1 MSENKHIKKEVGF
14 YVTAYSSGIDDK
26 LKTYV
31 SNHPED
37 EGSFIHVCG
46 NDVSNLY
53 IGSHR
58 VTDNFNVPDVDEN
71 FKTVKVG
78 GLEESTIGELK
89 NRPISDILFNIVCP
103 DVKPTVDKKPSVT
116 ITYSG
121 NTLIS
126 VGTTLPVKED
136 IKITANRG
144 AFSTDKPYAGEVL
157 LYEGETLVSKLTMAP
172 AKWGEASEEG
182 KYTIS
187 AVVTFASGEVPVSSH
202 GNKIPESQYPGGNVS
217 SNSIEIHSV
226 YPIYTNGVKISENQ
240 SNIERGDI
248 SVLNGIIVDYISGVS
263 LYIAVAEETD
273 NSKFRLG
280 IPNSISSY
288 TVMQKNNVSGK
299 YDIGITMVSDLS
311 NTRDG
316 YKCYVRTTDSSDRKG
331 SSEYKIELKK

>member
-1 MSENKHIKKEVGF
+1 MDKNIHKDKEVGF
-14 YVTAYSSGIDDK
+14 YVTSYSSDIDDK
-26 LKTYV
+26 LKTHV

-46 NDVSNLY
+46 DNVSNLY

-58 VTDNFNVPDVDEN
+58 VTDNFNVPDADDS
-71 FKTVKVG
+71 FKTVSVG
-78 GLEESTIGELK
+78 GLEESTIGKLK
-89 NRPISDILFNIVCP
+89 NKPISDILFNILCP
-103 DVKPTVDKKPSVT
+103 DVKPTVNSNPSVT

-136 IKITANRG
+136 ISITADRG
-144 AFSTDKPYAGEVL
+144 EFSTGISYAGEVSDS
-157 LYEGETLVSKLTMAP
+157 ELTMAP

-182 KYTIS
+182 RYTIS
-187 AVVTFASGEVPVSSH
+187 AAVTFASGEVPVSSH
-202 GNKIPESQYPGGNVS
+202 GNKIPESQYPGGVA

-226 YPIYTNGVKISENQ
+226 HPIYTNGVKISENQ
-240 SNIERGDI
+240 SNIDSINRGDI
-248 SVLNGIIVDYISGVS
+248 TALNDMIVDYISGVS
-263 LYIAVAEETD
+263 FYIAVAEETD
-273 NSKFRLG
+273 NSKFRLD

>member
-1 MSENKHIKKEVGF
+1 MSEKHIGKDIGF

-26 LKTYV
+26 LKTLDSGY
-31 SNHPED
+31 D
-37 EGSFIHVCG
+37 GSFIHVCG
-46 NDVSNLY
+46 DDVSNLY

-58 VTDNFNVPDVDEN
+58 VTDNFNVPDADES

-89 NRPISDILFNIVCP
+89 NKPISDILFNIVCP
-103 DVKPTVDKKPSVT
+103 DIKPTVESKPSVT

-126 VGTTLPVKED
+126 VGTILPSVGD
-136 IKITANRG
+136 ISITADRG

-202 GNKIPESQYPGGNVS
+202 GNKIPESQYPGGVA

-240 SNIERGDI
+240 SNIDSINRGDI
-248 SVLNGIIVDYISGVS
+248 SVFNDIILDYISGS
-263 LYIAVAEETD
+263 KLFYIAVAEETD
-273 NSKFRLG
+273 NSKFRLD

-311 NTRDG
+311 RTRDG
-316 YKCYVRTTDSSDRKG
+316 YKCYVRTADPSDRKG
-331 SSEYKIELKK
+331 PSEYKIELKK

>member
-1 MSENKHIKKEVGF
+1 MDKNIHKDKEVGF

-58 VTDNFNVPDVDEN
+58 VTDNFNVPDADDK
-71 FKTVKVG
+71 FKTVSVG

-89 NRPISDILFNIVCP
+89 NKPISDILFNILCP
-103 DVKPTVDKKPSVT
+103 DVKPNVKRLPSVT

-126 VGTTLPVKED
+126 VGTTLPSETD
-136 IKITANRG
+136 ITITADRG
-144 AFSTDKPYAGEVL
+144 VFSTGISYAGEVSD
-157 LYEGETLVSKLTMAP
+157 SKLEMVP
-172 AKWGEASEEG
+172 AKWGKASEEG

-202 GNKIPESQYPGGNVS
+202 GNKIPESQYPGGVV
-217 SNSIEIHSV
+217 SNSIEINSV
-226 YPIYTNGVKISENQ
+226 HPIYTNGVKISENQ

-248 SVLNGIIVDYISGVS
+248 SVLNDIIVDYISGES

-273 NSKFRLG
+273 DSKFKLE

-316 YKCYVRTTDSSDRKG
+316 YKCYVRTTDSYDRKG

>member
-1 MSENKHIKKEVGF
+1 MSENIHKDKAVGF
-14 YVTAYSSGIDDK
+14 YVTAYSSDIDNK
-26 LKTYV
+26 LKTHV

-58 VTDNFNVPDVDEN
+58 VTDNFNVPDADDK
-71 FKTVKVG
+71 FKTVSVG

-89 NRPISDILFNIVCP
+89 NKPISDILFNIVCP
-103 DVKPTVDKKPSVT
+103 DVKPTVKRLPSVT

-126 VGTTLPVKED
+126 VGTTLTSETD
-136 IKITANRG
+136 ITITADRG
-144 AFSTDKPYAGEVL
+144 VFSTGISYAGEVSD
-157 LYEGETLVSKLTMAP
+157 GKLEMVP
-172 AKWGEASEEG
+172 AKWGKASEEG
-182 KYTIS
+182 RYTIS
-187 AVVTFASGEVPVSSH
+187 AVVTFDSGEVPVSSH
-202 GNKIPESQYPGGNVS
+202 GNKIPDSQYPGGGA

-226 YPIYTNGVKISENQ
+226 HPIYTNGVKISENQ

-248 SVLNGIIVDYISGVS
+248 SVLNGIIVDYISGS
-263 LYIAVAEETD
+263 KLFYIAVAEETD
-273 NSKFRLG
+273 DSKFKLE

-331 SSEYKIELKK
+331 PSEYKIELKK

>member
-26 LKTYV
+26 LKTHV

-89 NRPISDILFNIVCP
+89 NKPISDILFNILCP
-103 DVKPTVDKKPSVT
+103 DVKPTVKSNPSVT

-126 VGTTLPVKED
+126 VGTTLPSVED
-136 IKITANRG
+136 IKITADRG
-144 AFSTDKPYAGEVL
+144 KFSTDISYAGEVL
-157 LYEGETLVSKLTMAP
+157 SSKLEMVP

-182 KYTIS
+182 RYTIS
-187 AVVTFASGEVPVSSH
+187 AAVTFASGEVPVSSH
-202 GNKIPESQYPGGNVS
+202 GNKIPDSQYKGGVA

-226 YPIYTNGVKISENQ
+226 HPIYTNGVKISENQ

-248 SVLNGIIVDYISGVS
+248 SVLNGIIVDYISGS
-263 LYIAVAEETD
+263 KLFYIAVAEETD
-273 NSKFRLG
+273 DSKFKLE

-331 SSEYKIELKK
+331 PSEYKIELKK

>member
-1 MSENKHIKKEVGF
+1 MSENIHKDKAVGF
-14 YVTAYSSGIDDK
+14 YVTAYSSDIDNK
-26 LKTYV
+26 LKTHV

-89 NRPISDILFNIVCP
+89 NKPISDILFNIVCP
-103 DVKPTVDKKPSVT
+103 DVEPTVESDPSVT

-126 VGTTLPVKED
+126 VGTTLPSEKD
-136 IKITANRG
+136 ITITSDRG
-144 AFSTDKPYAGEVL
+144 AFSTGISYAGEVL
-157 LYEGETLVSKLTMAP
+157 SSKLTMAP
-172 AKWGEASEEG
+172 TKWGEASEEG
-182 KYTIS
+182 RYTIS

-202 GNKIPESQYPGGNVS
+202 GNKIPDSQYKGGVV

-226 YPIYTNGVKISENQ
+226 HPIYTNGVKISENQ
-240 SNIERGDI
+240 SNIERGYI
-248 SVLNGIIVDYISGVS
+248 SVLNGIIVDYISGS
-263 LYIAVAEETD
+263 KLFYIAVAEETD
-273 NSKFRLG
+273 DSKFKLE

-331 SSEYKIELKK
+331 PSEYKIELKK

>member
-14 YVTAYSSGIDDK
+14 YVTAYSSGIDNK
-26 LKTYV
+26 LKTHV

-103 DVKPTVDKKPSVT
+103 DVKPTVKSNPSVT

-126 VGTTLPVKED
+126 VGTILPVKD
-136 IKITANRG
+136 NVSIDANRG
-144 AFSTDKPYAGEVL
+144 EISNGINSIPYAGEVL
-157 LYEGETLVSKLTMAP
+157 SSELTMAP

-202 GNKIPESQYPGGNVS
+202 GNKIPESQYPGGVA

-226 YPIYTNGVKISENQ
+226 HPIYTNGVKISENQ

-248 SVLNGIIVDYISGVS
+248 SVLNDIIVDYISGS
-263 LYIAVAEETD
+263 KLFYIAVAEETD
-273 NSKFRLG
+273 KSKFKLD

-331 SSEYKIELKK
+331 PSEYKIELKK

>member
-1 MSENKHIKKEVGF
+1 MSENKHIGKDIGF
-14 YVTAYSSGIDDK
+14 YVTAYSSDIDNK
-26 LKTYV
+26 LKTLDSGY
-31 SNHPED
+31 D
-37 EGSFIHVCG
+37 GSFIHVCG

-58 VTDNFNVPDVDEN
+58 VTDNFNVPDADEKEK

-89 NRPISDILFNIVCP
+89 NRPISDILFNILCP
-103 DVKPTVDKKPSVT
+103 DVKPTVKRFPSVT

-126 VGTTLPVKED
+126 VGTTLPSEKD
-136 IKITANRG
+136 ITINAYRG
-144 AFSTDKPYAGEVL
+144 VFSTDISYAGKVAGSELKMV
-157 LYEGETLVSKLTMAP
+157 P
-172 AKWGEASEEG
+172 NKWNEASEEG

-202 GNKIPESQYPGGNVS
+202 GNEIPDSQYPGGNVYS
-217 SNSIEIHSV
+217 DNIEIHSV
-226 YPIYTNGVKISENQ
+226 HPIYTNGVKISENQ

-248 SVLNGIIVDYISGVS
+248 SVLNDIIVDYIKGISF
-263 LYIAVAEETD
+263 YIAVAEED
-273 NSKFRLG
+273 SDDKFRLE
-280 IPNSISSY
+280 IPETISSY

-316 YKCYVRTTDSSDRKG
+316 YVCYIRTTDSSDRKG
-331 SSEYKIELKK
+331 QSEYKIELKR

>member
-1 MSENKHIKKEVGF
+1 MSEKHIGKDIGF

-26 LKTYV
+26 LKTLDSGY
-31 SNHPED
+31 D
-37 EGSFIHVCG
+37 GSFIHVCG
-46 NDVSNLY
+46 DDVNNLY

-58 VTDNFNVPDVDEN
+58 VTDNFNVPDAYNAFE
-71 FKTVKVG
+71 TISVG
-78 GLEESTIGELK
+78 GLGASDIGTLK
-89 NRPISDILFNIVCP
+89 NRPISDILFDIVCP
-103 DVKPTVDKKPSVT
+103 DVKPTVESKPSVT

-126 VGTTLPVKED
+126 VGTTLPSEKD

-144 AFSTDKPYAGEVL
+144 AFSTGISYAGEVSNS
-157 LYEGETLVSKLTMAP
+157 ELTMAP

-187 AVVTFASGEVPVSSH
+187 AAVTFASGEVPVSSH
-202 GNKIPESQYPGGNVS
+202 GNEIPESQYPGGVV

-240 SNIERGDI
+240 SNIDSINRGDI
-248 SVLNGIIVDYISGVS
+248 SVLNDIIVDYISGS
-263 LYIAVAEETD
+263 KPFYIAVAEETD
-273 NSKFRLG
+273 KSKFRLD

-316 YKCYVRTTDSSDRKG
+316 YKCYVRTADSSDRKG
-331 SSEYKIELKK
+331 PSEYKIELKK

>member
-1 MSENKHIKKEVGF
+1 MDKNIHKDKEVGF

-58 VTDNFNVPDVDEN
+58 VTDNFNVPDADDK
-71 FKTVKVG
+71 FKTVSVG

-89 NRPISDILFNIVCP
+89 NKPISDILFNILCP
-103 DVKPTVDKKPSVT
+103 DVKPNVKRLPSVT

-126 VGTTLPVKED
+126 VGTTLPSETD
-136 IKITANRG
+136 ITITADRG
-144 AFSTDKPYAGEVL
+144 VFSTGISYAGEVSD
-157 LYEGETLVSKLTMAP
+157 SKLEMVP
-172 AKWGEASEEG
+172 AKWGKASEEG

-202 GNKIPESQYPGGNVS
+202 GNKIPESQYPGGVA

-226 YPIYTNGVKISENQ
+226 HPIYTNGVKISENQ

-248 SVLNGIIVDYISGVS
+248 SVLNDIIVDYISGES

-273 NSKFRLG
+273 DSKFKLE

-316 YKCYVRTTDSSDRKG
+316 YKCYVRTTDSYDRKG

>member
-14 YVTAYSSGIDDK
+14 YVTAYSSDIDNK
-26 LKTYV
+26 LKTHV

-58 VTDNFNVPDVDEN
+58 VTDNFNVPDVDEK
-71 FKTVKVG
+71 FKTIKVG

-89 NRPISDILFNIVCP
+89 NKPISDILFNIVCP
-103 DVKPTVDKKPSVT
+103 DVEPTVESDPSVT

-126 VGTTLPVKED
+126 VGTTLPSVVD
-136 IKITANRG
+136 IKITADRG
-144 AFSTDKPYAGEVL
+144 AFSTGISYAGEVSDS
-157 LYEGETLVSKLTMAP
+157 ELTMAP

-182 KYTIS
+182 RYTIS
-187 AVVTFASGEVPVSSH
+187 AVVTFDSGEVPVSSH
-202 GNKIPESQYPGGNVS
+202 GNKIPDSQYKGGVG
-217 SNSIEIHSV
+217 SNSIKINSV
-226 YPIYTNGVKISENQ
+226 HPIYTNGVKISENQ

-248 SVLNGIIVDYISGVS
+248 SVLNGIIVDYISGS
-263 LYIAVAEETD
+263 KLFYIAVAEETD
-273 NSKFRLG
+273 DSKFRLD
-280 IPNSISSY
+280 IPDSISSY

>member
-1 MSENKHIKKEVGF
+1 MSENIHKDKAVGF
-14 YVTAYSSGIDDK
+14 YVTAYSSDIDNK
-26 LKTYV
+26 LKTHV

-89 NRPISDILFNIVCP
+89 NKPISDILFNIVCP

-126 VGTTLPVKED
+126 VGTILPSETD
-136 IKITANRG
+136 ITITSDRG
-144 AFSTDKPYAGEVL
+144 VFSTGISYAGEVSD
-157 LYEGETLVSKLTMAP
+157 SKLEMVP

-182 KYTIS
+182 RYTIS

-202 GNKIPESQYPGGNVS
+202 GNKIPDSQYKGGVA

-226 YPIYTNGVKISENQ
+226 HPIYTNGVKISENQ
-240 SNIERGDI
+240 SNIERGYI
-248 SVLNGIIVDYISGVS
+248 SVLNDIIVDYISGS
-263 LYIAVAEETD
+263 KLFYIAVAEETD
-273 NSKFRLG
+273 DSKFKLE

-331 SSEYKIELKK
+331 PSEYKIELKK

>member
-14 YVTAYSSGIDDK
+14 YVTAYSSDIDNK
-26 LKTYV
+26 LKTLDSGY
-31 SNHPED
+31 D
-37 EGSFIHVCG
+37 GSFIHVCG
-46 NDVSNLY
+46 GDVSNLY

-103 DVKPTVDKKPSVT
+103 DVKPTVESNPSVT
-116 ITYSG
+116 ITYSS
-121 NTLIS
+121 NKLIS
-126 VGTTLPVKED
+126 VGTTLPSVVD
-136 IKITANRG
+136 IKITADRG
-144 AFSTDKPYAGEVL
+144 AFSTGISYAGEVSNS
-157 LYEGETLVSKLTMAP
+157 ELTMTP
-172 AKWGEASEEG
+172 AKWSEASEEG

-187 AVVTFASGEVPVSSH
+187 AAVTFASGEVPVSSH
-202 GNKIPESQYPGGNVS
+202 GNKIPDSQYKGGVA

-226 YPIYTNGVKISENQ
+226 HPIYTNGVKISENQ

-248 SVLNGIIVDYISGVS
+248 SVLNGIIVDYISGS
-263 LYIAVAEETD
+263 KLFYIAVAEETD
-273 NSKFRLG
+273 DSKFKLE

-331 SSEYKIELKK
+331 PSEYKIELKK

>member
-1 MSENKHIKKEVGF
+1 MSEKHIGKDIGF
-14 YVTAYSSGIDDK
+14 YVTTYSSDIDNK
-26 LKTYV
+26 LKTHV

-46 NDVSNLY
+46 DYVSNLY

-58 VTDNFNVPDVDEN
+58 VTDNFNVPDADDN
-71 FKTVKVG
+71 FKTVSVG

-89 NRPISDILFNIVCP
+89 NKPISDILFNIVCP
-103 DVKPTVDKKPSVT
+103 DIKPTVESKPSVT

-126 VGTTLPVKED
+126 VGTILPSVGDILITED
-136 IKITANRG
+136 RG
-144 AFSTDKPYAGEVL
+144 KFSTGISYAGEVSDS
-157 LYEGETLVSKLTMAP
+157 ELTMAP

-226 YPIYTNGVKISENQ
+226 HPIYTNGVKISESQ
-240 SNIERGDI
+240 SNIERGNI
-248 SVLNGIIVDYISGVS
+248 SVLNDIIVDYISGS
-263 LYIAVAEETD
+263 KPFYIAVAEETD
-273 NSKFRLG
+273 KSKFRLD

-331 SSEYKIELKK
+331 PSEYKIELKQ

>member
-1 MSENKHIKKEVGF
+1 MSENIHKDKAVGF
-14 YVTAYSSGIDDK
+14 YVTAYSSDIDNK
-26 LKTYV
+26 LKTHV

-89 NRPISDILFNIVCP
+89 NKPISDILFNILCP

-126 VGTTLPVKED
+126 VGTILPSETD
-136 IKITANRG
+136 ITITSDRG
-144 AFSTDKPYAGEVL
+144 VFSTGISYAGEVSD
-157 LYEGETLVSKLTMAP
+157 SKLEMVP

-182 KYTIS
+182 RYTIS

-202 GNKIPESQYPGGNVS
+202 GNKIPDSQYPGGGA

-226 YPIYTNGVKISENQ
+226 HPIYTNGVKISENQ
-240 SNIERGDI
+240 SNIERGYI
-248 SVLNGIIVDYISGVS
+248 SVLNDIIVDYISGS
-263 LYIAVAEETD
+263 KLFYIAVAEETD
-273 NSKFRLG
+273 DSKFKLE

-299 YDIGITMVSDLS
+299 YDIGITMASDLS

-331 SSEYKIELKK
+331 PSEYKIELKK

>member
-1 MSENKHIKKEVGF
+1 MSEKHIGKDIGF

-26 LKTYV
+26 LKTLDSGY
-31 SNHPED
+31 D
-37 EGSFIHVCG
+37 GSFIHVCG
-46 NDVSNLY
+46 DNVSNLY

-58 VTDNFNVPDVDEN
+58 VTDNFNVPDADEKEK

-89 NRPISDILFNIVCP
+89 NRPISDILFNILCP
-103 DVKPTVDKKPSVT
+103 DVKPTVKRWPSVT
-116 ITYSG
+116 TTYSG

-126 VGTTLPVKED
+126 VGTTLPSEID
-136 IKITANRG
+136 ITITSDRG
-144 AFSTDKPYAGEVL
+144 VFSTGISYAGEVL
-157 LYEGETLVSKLTMAP
+157 RSELKMVP
-172 AKWGEASEEG
+172 NKWGKASEEG

-202 GNKIPESQYPGGNVS
+202 GNEIPSSQYPGRDEV

-226 YPIYTNGVKISENQ
+226 HPIYTNGVKISENQ
-240 SNIERGDI
+240 SNIDSINRGDI
-248 SVLNGIIVDYISGVS
+248 SVLNDIIVDYISGS
-263 LYIAVAEETD
+263 KPFYIAVAEETD
-273 NSKFRLG
+273 DSKFRLD

-288 TVMQKNNVSGK
+288 TVMQKNNASGK
-299 YDIGITMVSDLS
+299 YDTVIPMDSDLS

-331 SSEYKIELKK
+331 PSEYKIELKQ

>member
-1 MSENKHIKKEVGF
+1 MSENIHKDKAVGF
-14 YVTAYSSGIDDK
+14 YVTAYSSDIDNK
-26 LKTYV
+26 LKTHV

-46 NDVSNLY
+46 GDVSNLY

-58 VTDNFNVPDVDEN
+58 VTDNFNVPDVDEK
-71 FKTVKVG
+71 FKTIKVG

-103 DVKPTVDKKPSVT
+103 DVKPTVESNPSVT

-126 VGTTLPVKED
+126 VGTTLPSEKD
-136 IKITANRG
+136 ITITSDRG
-144 AFSTDKPYAGEVL
+144 AFSTGISYAGEVSNS
-157 LYEGETLVSKLTMAP
+157 ELTMTP
-172 AKWGEASEEG
+172 AKWSEASEEG
-182 KYTIS
+182 RYTIS

-202 GNKIPESQYPGGNVS
+202 GNKIPDSQYKGGVA

-226 YPIYTNGVKISENQ
+226 HPIYTNGVKISENQ

-248 SVLNGIIVDYISGVS
+248 SVLNGIIVDYISGS
-263 LYIAVAEETD
+263 KLFYIAVAEETD
-273 NSKFRLG
+273 KSKFKLE

-331 SSEYKIELKK
+331 PSEYKIELKK

>member
-1 MSENKHIKKEVGF
+1 MSENIHKDKAVGF
-14 YVTAYSSGIDDK
+14 YVTAYSSDIDNK
-26 LKTYV
+26 LKTHV

-89 NRPISDILFNIVCP
+89 NKPISDILFNIVCP

-126 VGTTLPVKED
+126 VGTILPSETD
-136 IKITANRG
+136 ITITSDRG
-144 AFSTDKPYAGEVL
+144 VFSTGISYAGEVSD
-157 LYEGETLVSKLTMAP
+157 SKLEMVP

-182 KYTIS
+182 RYTIS

-202 GNKIPESQYPGGNVS
+202 GNKIPDSQYPGGGA

-226 YPIYTNGVKISENQ
+226 HPIYTNGVKISENQ
-240 SNIERGDI
+240 SNIERGYI
-248 SVLNGIIVDYISGVS
+248 SVLNDIIVDYISGS
-263 LYIAVAEETD
+263 KLFYIAVAEETD
-273 NSKFRLG
+273 DSKFKLE

-331 SSEYKIELKK
+331 PSEYKIELKK

>member
-1 MSENKHIKKEVGF
+1 MSENIHKDKAVGF
-14 YVTAYSSGIDDK
+14 YVTAYSSDIDNK
-26 LKTYV
+26 LKTLDSGY
-31 SNHPED
+31 D
-37 EGSFIHVCG
+37 GSFIHVCG

-58 VTDNFNVPDVDEN
+58 VTDNFNVPDAYDK
-71 FKTVKVG
+71 FKTVSVG

-89 NRPISDILFNIVCP
+89 NKPISDILFNIVCP
-103 DVKPTVDKKPSVT
+103 DVKPNVKRLPSVT

-126 VGTTLPVKED
+126 VGTTLPSETD
-136 IKITANRG
+136 ITITSDRG
-144 AFSTDKPYAGEVL
+144 VFRTGISYAGEVSD
-157 LYEGETLVSKLTMAP
+157 SKLEMVP

-182 KYTIS
+182 RYTIS

-202 GNKIPESQYPGGNVS
+202 GNKIPDSQYPGGVA

-226 YPIYTNGVKISENQ
+226 HPIYTNGVKISENQ

-248 SVLNGIIVDYISGVS
+248 SVLNDIIVDYISGS
-263 LYIAVAEETD
+263 KLFYIAVAEETD
-273 NSKFRLG
+273 DSKFRLD
-280 IPNSISSY
+280 IPDSISSY

-331 SSEYKIELKK
+331 PSEYKIELKK

>member
-1 MSENKHIKKEVGF
+1 MSEKHIGKDIGF
-14 YVTAYSSGIDDK
+14 YVTTYSSGIDDK
-26 LKTYV
+26 LKNHV

-46 NDVSNLY
+46 DDVSNLY

-58 VTDNFNVPDVDEN
+58 VTDNFNVPDADES

-89 NRPISDILFNIVCP
+89 NKPISDILFNILCP
-103 DVKPTVDKKPSVT
+103 DVKPTVVNGPSVK

-144 AFSTDKPYAGEVL
+144 KFSTGISYAGEVSK
-157 LYEGETLVSKLTMAP
+157 SKLEMVP

-202 GNKIPESQYPGGNVS
+202 GNEIPDSQYPGGNVY
-217 SNSIEIHSV
+217 SNNIEIHSV
-226 YPIYTNGVKISENQ
+226 HPIYTNGVKISE
-240 SNIERGDI
+240 
-248 SVLNGIIVDYISGVS
+248 LNAIIVDYIDGGSF
-263 LYIAVAEETD
+263 YIAVAEETD
-273 NSKFRLG
+273 NSKFRLD

>member
-14 YVTAYSSGIDDK
+14 YVTAYSSDIDNK
-26 LKTYV
+26 LKTHV

-58 VTDNFNVPDVDEN
+58 VTDNFNVPGVDDK
-71 FKTVKVG
+71 FKTVSVG

-89 NRPISDILFNIVCP
+89 NKPISDILFNILCP
-103 DVKPTVDKKPSVT
+103 DVKPTVERKPSVT

-121 NTLIS
+121 NKLIS
-126 VGTTLPVKED
+126 VGTTLPSEKD
-136 IKITANRG
+136 ITINAYRG
-144 AFSTDKPYAGEVL
+144 VFSTGISYAGEVSD
-157 LYEGETLVSKLTMAP
+157 SKLEMVP

-187 AVVTFASGEVPVSSH
+187 AAVTFASGEVPVSSH
-202 GNKIPESQYPGGNVS
+202 GNKIPDSQYKGDDVL

-226 YPIYTNGVKISENQ
+226 HPIYTNGVKISENQ

-248 SVLNGIIVDYISGVS
+248 SVLNDIIVDYISGS
-263 LYIAVAEETD
+263 KLFYIAVAEETD
-273 NSKFRLG
+273 KSKFKLD

-331 SSEYKIELKK
+331 PSEYKIELKK

>member
-1 MSENKHIKKEVGF
+1 MSENIHKDKAVGF
-14 YVTAYSSGIDDK
+14 YVTAYSSDIDNK
-26 LKTYV
+26 LKTHV

-58 VTDNFNVPDVDEN
+58 VTDNFNVPDADDSFE
-71 FKTVKVG
+71 TVPVG
-78 GLEESTIGELK
+78 GLGKSTIGELK
-89 NRPISDILFNIVCP
+89 NKPISDILFNIVCP
-103 DVKPTVDKKPSVT
+103 DVEPTVESDPSVT

-126 VGTTLPVKED
+126 VGTTLPSETD
-136 IKITANRG
+136 ITITSDRG
-144 AFSTDKPYAGEVL
+144 VFSTGISYAGEVL
-157 LYEGETLVSKLTMAP
+157 SSKLTMAP
-172 AKWGEASEEG
+172 TKWGEASEEG

-187 AVVTFASGEVPVSSH
+187 AAVTFASGEVPVSSH
-202 GNKIPESQYPGGNVS
+202 GNKIPESQYPGGVV
-217 SNSIEIHSV
+217 SNSIEINSV
-226 YPIYTNGVKISENQ
+226 HPIYTNGVKISENQ

-248 SVLNGIIVDYISGVS
+248 SVLNDIIVDYISGS
-263 LYIAVAEETD
+263 KLFYIAVAEETD
-273 NSKFRLG
+273 DSKFRLD
-280 IPNSISSY
+280 IPDSISSY

-331 SSEYKIELKK
+331 PSEYKIELKK

>member
-1 MSENKHIKKEVGF
+1 MSENIHKDKAVGF
-14 YVTAYSSGIDDK
+14 YVTAYSSDIDNK
-26 LKTYV
+26 LKTHV

-89 NRPISDILFNIVCP
+89 NKPISDILFNILCP

-126 VGTTLPVKED
+126 VGTILPVKKD

-144 AFSTDKPYAGEVL
+144 AFSTGISYAGEVSNS
-157 LYEGETLVSKLTMAP
+157 ELTMAP
-172 AKWGEASEEG
+172 TKWGEASEEG
-182 KYTIS
+182 RYTIS

-202 GNKIPESQYPGGNVS
+202 GNKIPESQYPGGVA

-226 YPIYTNGVKISENQ
+226 HPIYTNGVKISENQ

-248 SVLNGIIVDYISGVS
+248 SVLNGIIVDYISGS
-263 LYIAVAEETD
+263 KLFYIAVAEETD
-273 NSKFRLG
+273 DSKFKLE

-331 SSEYKIELKK
+331 PSEYKIELKK